1 MYTVLM
7 TARPNFLILSLS
19 VVLLGSSVSI
29 YQGAQWSWM
38 LFSLVTIGAILAHA
52 AVNMLNEYQDFNSGL
67 DLITQRTPFSGG
79 SGALVNDPESV
90 KAVRL
95 AFQVVMVGL
104 AVVGLLLIEHSGWP
118 IAIIGLVGI
127 AMIVFYTKF
136 ITRMPWLCLIAPG
149 LAFGPLM
156 VIGSYY
162 VLTGTVSELVIVL
175 SLVPFFLV
183 NNLLLLNQ
191 IPDLEADK
199 KVGRYNILMHL
210 GLENGLQIFAAF
222 NLLAFGVLA
231 LAVLIFDLPSYA
243 WLGMLALLV
252 VFPMMRDLQISYGD
266 SDKMLPVLAMNVI
279 INLITP
285 VLIAAG
291 LFVST
296 M

>member
-104 AVVGLLLIEHSGWP
+104 AVVGLLLIEHNGWP

>member
-52 AVNMLNEYQDFNSGL
+52 AVNILNEYQDFNSGL